1 MIKLKT
7 SLFLVLFAWTVL
19 AIGAVTPDELNK
31 TLDTER
37 MSLNLEQAEVSDVF
51 KTVQLMVATEV
62 DLQCK
67 EQRNVT
73 IKFSELTIRAAIQAI
88 CESAGL
94 TWKIETTPKVRIVVN
109 CLPDKKSPLPSK
121 ESPAISID
129 ELLNE
134 KLDYN
139 LFDVPFQKI
148 MGNLKNIL
156 QIEVQYIGDF
166 KSALINIEV
175 KDMTLKAFL
184 DEACKQISARWR
196 FEKGA
201 TPLLIIERSSIKK

>member
-1 MIKLKT
+1 
-7 SLFLVLFAWTVL
+7 
-19 AIGAVTPDELNK
+19 
-31 TLDTER
+31 
-37 MSLNLEQAEVSDVF
+37 
-51 KTVQLMVATEV
+51 MVATEV
-62 DLQCK
+62 ELQCK
-67 EQRNVT
+67 EQRHVT

-94 TWKIETTPKVRIVVN
+94 TWKIETTPKVRIVVS
-109 CLPDKKSPLPSK
+109 CLPDKKSPLPPE
-121 ESPAISID
+121 ESPAASID
-129 ELLNE
+129 ELLSE
-134 KLDYN
+134 KLDYK
-139 LFDVPFQKI
+139 LIDVSFQKI

-166 KSALINIEV
+166 KSAPINIEA

-201 TPLLIIERSSIKK
+201 TPLFIIERISLKNTP